1 MAQTAVRDSSARRA
15 PDPSDALSG
24 VQCKGALAAVRG
36 EGTLGGPA
44 QEFDVHPNQITEWKR
59 QMKERAADVFGTA
72 SPRHRAAC
80 FDLKR

>member
-1 MAQTAVRDSSARRA
+1 MAQAAVRDYSARRA

-59 QMKERAADVFGTA
+59 QSAADVFGTA
-72 SPRHRAAC
+72 SPRHRAAR
-80 FDLKR
+80 F